1 MANSKPAFNG
11 GAGREFQPEPESSS
25 ARSLVQLWL
34 GFAGFAEHA
43 AALTGLDGAALAA
56 ATNEDLRARGV
67 SSWGHRQRILKAV
80 GGAAFPWSSALAGGG
95 PGSHAHAFVTAA
107 HRRRGAAAAV

>member
-1 MANSKPAFNG
+1 MANSKPAVSG
-11 GAGREFQPEPESSS
+11 GAGRGFQPEPESSS

-34 GFAGFAEHA
+34 GFAGFAEHCPA
-43 AALTGLDGAALAA
+43 LAGLDRAALAAALAA

-107 HRRRGAAAAV
+107 H

>member
-1 MANSKPAFNG
+1 MANSKPAVSG
-11 GAGREFQPEPESSS
+11 GAGRGFQPEPESSS

-34 GFAGFAEHA
+34 GFAGFAEHCP
-43 AALTGLDGAALAA
+43 ALAGLDRAALAA

-107 HRRRGAAAAV
+107 H